1 MAYDEYLE
9 ERIKDVLES
18 RSIAYEDKKMFGG
31 LCFLVDDKM
40 CIGIIRD
47 QLMARVGPDNEKE
60 LLGKP
65 GAKPMDFTNRP
76 MKGYLY
82 VEPAAIDR
90 DEELEFWVEQCL
102 AYNPQA
108 KSSKRKKKK

>member
-9 ERIKDVLES
+9 ERIKNVLDS
-18 RSIAYEDKKMFGG
+18 RSIEYEDKKMFGG

-40 CIGIIRD
+40 CIGIIHD
-47 QLMARVGPDNEKE
+47 QLMARVDPDREQE
-60 LLGKP
+60 LISKP

-82 VEPAAIDR
+82 VDPTAIDR
-90 DEELEFWVEQCL
+90 DDELEFWVEQCL
-102 AYNPQA
+102 AFNPQA